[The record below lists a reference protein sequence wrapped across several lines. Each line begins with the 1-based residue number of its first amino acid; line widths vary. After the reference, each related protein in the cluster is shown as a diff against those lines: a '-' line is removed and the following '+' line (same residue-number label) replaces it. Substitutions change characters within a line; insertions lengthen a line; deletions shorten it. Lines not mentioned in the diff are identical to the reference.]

1 LQEFEIIIVGA
12 GPAGLSAGIYVAR
25 QNVSCLIISKDLGG
39 QMNLIPRL
47 ENYPGAIMTSGQ
59 ILAKTLETQYLS
71 FKGEIVYDTIEKIDE
86 FEGGFKI
93 KTTRSEYR
101 SKSVVLAP
109 GKVPNMLG
117 IENESEYFNKGIHY
131 CTKCDAPFYQ
141 GRTTASVGVGSYLLE
156 SGLLLSRMAS
166 KMYLI
171 LKGSRLAGD
180 KDLVA
185 AVVNNKNIEIVTQ
198 SSVKAISGNSVL
210 QQITIVDSSGAEKIL
225 DVDALFI
232 EMGSKINLDYVK
244 HLVKI
249 NTKGEIEIES
259 GGMTSHPAIF
269 AAGDAT
275 TIPYK
280 QIIVA
285 CGDGSNA
292 GLSAFNYLEDKPKSP
307 KGTNWDKAIAY
318 WSKLNSDSGAK
329 FDKEVEI
336 RGDDI
341 SPMVTWGTS
350 PQDVITVTGIV
361 PDPADE
367 KDEDR
372 KASMNRSLNYMGLK
386 PNTKIID
393 IKIDRIFIGSC
404 TNGRIGDLEMQPK

>member
-1 LQEFEIIIVGA
+1 LKEFEIIIVGA
-12 GPAGLSAGIYVAR
+12 GPAGLTAGIYVAR

-71 FKGEIVYDTIEKIDE
+71 FKGEIVYDTVEKIDE

-117 IENESEYFNKGIHY
+117 LENESDYFNKGIHY

-171 LKGSRLAGD
+171 LKGSKLAGD
-180 KDLVA
+180 KDLIA
-185 AVVNNKNIEIVTQ
+185 AIENNKNIEIVTQ
-198 SSVKAISGNSVL
+198 SSVKAVSGNSVL
-210 QQITIVDSSGAEKIL
+210 QQITIVDSSGAEKVL

-292 GLSAFNYLEDKPKSP
+292 GLSAFNYLEKLKGKP
-307 KGTNWDKAIAY
+307 G
-318 WSKLNSDSGAK
+318 
-329 FDKEVEI
+329 V
-336 RGDDI
+336 R
-341 SPMVTWGTS
+341 
-350 PQDVITVTGIV
+350 
-361 PDPADE
+361 ADW
-367 KDEDR
+367 K
-372 KASMNRSLNYMGLK
+372 KQ
-386 PNTKIID
+386 
-393 IKIDRIFIGSC
+393 IG
-404 TNGRIGDLEMQPK
+404 GQVFHY

>member
-1 LQEFEIIIVGA
+1 MQEFEIVIVGA
-12 GPAGLSAGIYVAR
+12 GPAGLTAGIYVAR

-71 FKGEIVYDTIEKIDE
+71 FKGEIIYDTVEKIDE

-93 KTTRSEYR
+93 KTTRTEYR
-101 SKSVVLAP
+101 AKSVVLAP

-117 IENESEYFNKGIHY
+117 LENESDYFNKGIHY

-141 GRTTASVGVGSYLLE
+141 GRITASVGVGNYLLE

-171 LKGSRLAGD
+171 LRGAKLAGD

-185 AVVNNKNIEIVTQ
+185 AIENNKNIEIVTQ

-210 QQITIVDSSGAEKIL
+210 QQITIVDSSGAEKVL

-292 GLSAFNYLEDKPKSP
+292 GLSAFNYLEKLKGKP
-307 KGTNWDKAIAY
+307 G
-318 WSKLNSDSGAK
+318 
-329 FDKEVEI
+329 V
-336 RGDDI
+336 R
-341 SPMVTWGTS
+341 
-350 PQDVITVTGIV
+350 
-361 PDPADE
+361 ADW
-367 KDEDR
+367 K
-372 KASMNRSLNYMGLK
+372 KQ
-386 PNTKIID
+386 
-393 IKIDRIFIGSC
+393 IG
-404 TNGRIGDLEMQPK
+404 GQVFHY

>member
-1 LQEFEIIIVGA
+1 MQEFEIVIVGA

-86 FEGGFKI
+86 SEGGFKI

-117 IENESEYFNKGIHY
+117 LENESDYFNKGIHY

-141 GRTTASVGVGSYLLE
+141 GRITASVGVGNYLLE

-171 LKGSRLAGD
+171 LRGAKLAGD

-185 AVVNNKNIEIVTQ
+185 AIENNKNIEIVTQ

-210 QQITIVDSSGAEKIL
+210 QQITIVDSSGAEKVL

-292 GLSAFNYLEDKPKSP
+292 GLSAFNYLEKLKGKP
-307 KGTNWDKAIAY
+307 G
-318 WSKLNSDSGAK
+318 
-329 FDKEVEI
+329 V
-336 RGDDI
+336 R
-341 SPMVTWGTS
+341 
-350 PQDVITVTGIV
+350 
-361 PDPADE
+361 ADW
-367 KDEDR
+367 K
-372 KASMNRSLNYMGLK
+372 KQ
-386 PNTKIID
+386 
-393 IKIDRIFIGSC
+393 IG
-404 TNGRIGDLEMQPK
+404 GQVFHY

>member
-1 LQEFEIIIVGA
+1 MKEFEIVIVGA
-12 GPAGLSAGIYVAR
+12 GPAGLTAGIYVAR

-71 FKGEIVYDTIEKIDE
+71 FKGEIVYDTVEKVDE

-101 SKSVVLAP
+101 SKSIVLTP

-117 IENESEYFNKGIHY
+117 LENESQYFNKGIHY

-141 GRTTASVGVGSYLLE
+141 GRITASVGVGNYLLE

-171 LKGSRLAGD
+171 LKGAKLAGD

-185 AVVNNKNIEIVTQ
+185 AIENNKNIEIVTQ
-198 SSVKAISGNSVL
+198 SSVKAVSGNSVL
-210 QQITIVDSSGAEKIL
+210 QQITIVDSSGAEKVL

-292 GLSAFNYLEDKPKSP
+292 GLSAFNYLEKLKGKP
-307 KGTNWDKAIAY
+307 G
-318 WSKLNSDSGAK
+318 
-329 FDKEVEI
+329 V
-336 RGDDI
+336 R
-341 SPMVTWGTS
+341 
-350 PQDVITVTGIV
+350 
-361 PDPADE
+361 ADW
-367 KDEDR
+367 K
-372 KASMNRSLNYMGLK
+372 KQ
-386 PNTKIID
+386 
-393 IKIDRIFIGSC
+393 IG
-404 TNGRIGDLEMQPK
+404 GQVFHY

>member
-1 LQEFEIIIVGA
+1 MQEFEIVIVGA

-71 FKGEIVYDTIEKIDE
+71 FKGEIVYDTVEKIDE

-117 IENESEYFNKGIHY
+117 LENESEYFNKGIHY

-141 GRTTASVGVGSYLLE
+141 GRTTASVGVGNYLLE

-171 LKGSRLAGD
+171 LRGAKLAGD

-185 AVVNNKNIEIVTQ
+185 AIENNKNIEIVTQ

-210 QQITIVDSSGAEKIL
+210 QQITIVDSSGAEKVL

-292 GLSAFNYLEDKPKSP
+292 GLSAFNYLEKLKGKP
-307 KGTNWDKAIAY
+307 G
-318 WSKLNSDSGAK
+318 
-329 FDKEVEI
+329 V
-336 RGDDI
+336 R
-341 SPMVTWGTS
+341 
-350 PQDVITVTGIV
+350 
-361 PDPADE
+361 ADW
-367 KDEDR
+367 K
-372 KASMNRSLNYMGLK
+372 KQ
-386 PNTKIID
+386 
-393 IKIDRIFIGSC
+393 IG
-404 TNGRIGDLEMQPK
+404 GQVFHY

>member
-1 LQEFEIIIVGA
+1 MQEFEIVIVGA
-12 GPAGLSAGIYVAR
+12 GPAGLSAGMYIAR

-39 QMNLIPRL
+39 QMNLIPKL
-47 ENYPGAIMTSGQ
+47 ENYPGTIMSSGQ

-71 FKGEIVYDTIEKIDE
+71 FKGEIVYDTVEKIDE
-86 FEGGFKI
+86 SEGGFKI
-93 KTTRSEYR
+93 KTTRSKY
-101 SKSVVLAP
+101 SAKAIVLAP

-117 IENESEYFNKGIHY
+117 LENESDYFNKGIHY

-141 GRTTASVGVGSYLLE
+141 GRVTASIGVGSYLVE

-171 LKGSRLAGD
+171 LKGSKLAGD

-185 AVVNNKNIEIVTQ
+185 TIENNKNIEIITQ
-198 SSVKAISGNSVL
+198 SSVKSISGNSVL
-210 QQITIVDSSGAEKIL
+210 QQITIVDSSGTEKVL

-292 GLSAFNYLEDKPKSP
+292 GLSAFNYVEKLKGKP
-307 KGTNWDKAIAY
+307 G
-318 WSKLNSDSGAK
+318 
-329 FDKEVEI
+329 I
-336 RGDDI
+336 R
-341 SPMVTWGTS
+341 
-350 PQDVITVTGIV
+350 
-361 PDPADE
+361 ADW
-367 KDEDR
+367 K
-372 KASMNRSLNYMGLK
+372 KQ
-386 PNTKIID
+386 
-393 IKIDRIFIGSC
+393 IG
-404 TNGRIGDLEMQPK
+404 GQVFHY

>member
-1 LQEFEIIIVGA
+1 LQEFEIVIVGA
-12 GPAGLSAGIYVAR
+12 GPAGLSAGMYVAR
-25 QNVSCLIISKDLGG
+25 QNVSCLLISKDLGG
-39 QMNLIPRL
+39 QMNLIPKL
-47 ENYPGAIMTSGQ
+47 ENYPGTIMSSGQ

-71 FKGEIVYDTIEKIDE
+71 FKGEIVYDTVEKIDE
-86 FEGGFKI
+86 SEDGFKI
-93 KTTRSEYR
+93 KTTRSEY
-101 SKSVVLAP
+101 KAKAIVLAP

-117 IENESEYFNKGIHY
+117 VENESEYFNKGIHY

-141 GRTTASVGVGSYLLE
+141 GRTTASIGVGSYLVE

-171 LKGSRLAGD
+171 LKGSKLAGD

-185 AVVNNKNIEIVTQ
+185 TLENNKNIEIITQ
-198 SSVKAISGNSVL
+198 SSVKSISGDSAL
-210 QQITIVDSSGAEKIL
+210 QQITLVDSSGAEKVL

-292 GLSAFNYLEDKPKSP
+292 GLSAFNHLEKLKGKP
-307 KGTNWDKAIAY
+307 G
-318 WSKLNSDSGAK
+318 
-329 FDKEVEI
+329 I
-336 RGDDI
+336 R
-341 SPMVTWGTS
+341 
-350 PQDVITVTGIV
+350 
-361 PDPADE
+361 ADW
-367 KDEDR
+367 K
-372 KASMNRSLNYMGLK
+372 KQ
-386 PNTKIID
+386 
-393 IKIDRIFIGSC
+393 IG
-404 TNGRIGDLEMQPK
+404 GQVFHY

>member
-1 LQEFEIIIVGA
+1 LQEFEIVIVGA

-47 ENYPGAIMTSGQ
+47 ENYPGTIMSSGP

-71 FKGEIVYDTIEKIDE
+71 FKGEMVYDTVEKIDE
-86 FEGGFKI
+86 IDGGFKI
-93 KTTRSEYR
+93 KTNRSEY
-101 SKSVVLAP
+101 KAKAIVLAP

-117 IENESEYFNKGIHY
+117 LENESQYYNKGIHY

-141 GRTTASVGVGSYLLE
+141 GKTTASVGVGSYLLE

-171 LKGSRLAGD
+171 LKGSKLGGD
-180 KDLVA
+180 KDLISTIE
-185 AVVNNKNIEIVTQ
+185 NNKNIEIITQ
-198 SSVKAISGNSVL
+198 SSVKAITGNSVL
-210 QQITIVDSSGAEKIL
+210 QKITIVDSSGAEKVL

-232 EMGSKINLDYVK
+232 EMGSKINLDFVK

-259 GGMTSHPAIF
+259 GGGTSHPAIF

-280 QIIVA
+280 QIVVA

-292 GLSAFNYLEDKPKSP
+292 GLSAFNYVEKLKGKP
-307 KGTNWDKAIAY
+307 G
-318 WSKLNSDSGAK
+318 
-329 FDKEVEI
+329 V
-336 RGDDI
+336 R
-341 SPMVTWGTS
+341 
-350 PQDVITVTGIV
+350 
-361 PDPADE
+361 ADW
-367 KDEDR
+367 K
-372 KASMNRSLNYMGLK
+372 KQ
-386 PNTKIID
+386 
-393 IKIDRIFIGSC
+393 
-404 TNGRIGDLEMQPK
+404 IGDQVFHY

>member
-1 LQEFEIIIVGA
+1 LKEFEIIIVGA
-12 GPAGLSAGIYVAR
+12 GPAGLSAGIYIAR

-71 FKGEIVYDTIEKIDE
+71 FKGEIVYDTVEKIDE

-93 KTTRSEYR
+93 KTTRSEYAA
-101 SKSVVLAP
+101 KSVVLAP

-117 IENESEYFNKGIHY
+117 LENESEYFNKGIHY

-141 GRTTASVGVGSYLLE
+141 GRTTASVGVGNYLLE

-171 LKGSRLAGD
+171 LRGARLAGD

-185 AVVNNKNIEIVTQ
+185 AIENNKNIEIVTQ

-210 QQITIVDSSGAEKIL
+210 QQITIADSSGAEKVL

-292 GLSAFNYLEDKPKSP
+292 GLSAFNYLEKLKGKP
-307 KGTNWDKAIAY
+307 G
-318 WSKLNSDSGAK
+318 
-329 FDKEVEI
+329 V
-336 RGDDI
+336 R
-341 SPMVTWGTS
+341 
-350 PQDVITVTGIV
+350 
-361 PDPADE
+361 ADW
-367 KDEDR
+367 K
-372 KASMNRSLNYMGLK
+372 KQ
-386 PNTKIID
+386 
-393 IKIDRIFIGSC
+393 
-404 TNGRIGDLEMQPK
+404 IGDQVFHY

>member
-1 LQEFEIIIVGA
+1 LQEFEIVIVGA

-86 FEGGFKI
+86 SEGGFKI
-93 KTTRSEYR
+93 KTTRSEYAA
-101 SKSVVLAP
+101 KSVVLAP

-117 IENESEYFNKGIHY
+117 LENESDYFNKGIHY

-141 GRTTASVGVGSYLLE
+141 GRTTASVGVGNYLLE

-171 LKGSRLAGD
+171 LKGAKLAGD

-185 AVVNNKNIEIVTQ
+185 AIENNKNIEIVTQ

-210 QQITIVDSSGAEKIL
+210 QQITLVDSSGAEKIL

-232 EMGSKINLDYVK
+232 EMGSKINLDYVE

-292 GLSAFNYLEDKPKSP
+292 GLSAFNYIEKLKGKP
-307 KGTNWDKAIAY
+307 G
-318 WSKLNSDSGAK
+318 
-329 FDKEVEI
+329 V
-336 RGDDI
+336 R
-341 SPMVTWGTS
+341 
-350 PQDVITVTGIV
+350 
-361 PDPADE
+361 ADW
-367 KDEDR
+367 K
-372 KASMNRSLNYMGLK
+372 KQ
-386 PNTKIID
+386 
-393 IKIDRIFIGSC
+393 IG
-404 TNGRIGDLEMQPK
+404 GQVFHY

>member
-1 LQEFEIIIVGA
+1 LQEFEIVIVGA
-12 GPAGLSAGIYVAR
+12 GPAGLSAGMYIAR

-39 QMNLIPRL
+39 QMNLIPKL
-47 ENYPGAIMTSGQ
+47 ENYPGIIMSSGQ

-71 FKGEIVYDTIEKIDE
+71 FKGEIVYDTVEKIDE
-86 FEGGFKI
+86 SEGGFKI
-93 KTTRSEYR
+93 KTTRSEY
-101 SKSVVLAP
+101 KAKAIVLAP

-117 IENESEYFNKGIHY
+117 VENESEYFNKGIHY

-141 GRTTASVGVGSYLLE
+141 GRITASVGVGSYLVE

-171 LKGSRLAGD
+171 LKGSKLAGD
-180 KDLVA
+180 KDLVTTLE
-185 AVVNNKNIEIVTQ
+185 NNKNIEIITQ
-198 SSVKAISGNSVL
+198 SSVKSISGNSTL
-210 QQITIVDSSGAEKIL
+210 QQIILVDSSGAEKVL

-232 EMGSKINLDYVK
+232 ELGSKINLDYVK

-292 GLSAFNYLEDKPKSP
+292 GLSAFNYLEKLKGKP
-307 KGTNWDKAIAY
+307 G
-318 WSKLNSDSGAK
+318 
-329 FDKEVEI
+329 I
-336 RGDDI
+336 R
-341 SPMVTWGTS
+341 
-350 PQDVITVTGIV
+350 
-361 PDPADE
+361 ADW
-367 KDEDR
+367 K
-372 KASMNRSLNYMGLK
+372 KQ
-386 PNTKIID
+386 
-393 IKIDRIFIGSC
+393 
-404 TNGRIGDLEMQPK
+404 IGDQVFHY

>member
-25 QNVSCLIISKDLGG
+25 QNVSCLVISKDLGG

-47 ENYPGAIMTSGQ
+47 ENYPGAIMSSGP

-71 FKGEIVYDTIEKIDE
+71 FKGEIVYDTVEKIDE
-86 FEGGFKI
+86 TEGGFKI
-93 KTTRSEYR
+93 KTTRSEY
-101 SKSVVLAP
+101 KTKAIVLAP

-117 IENESEYFNKGIHY
+117 LENESQYFNKGIHY

-171 LKGSRLAGD
+171 LKGSKLAGD

-185 AVVNNKNIEIVTQ
+185 TLENNKNIEIITQ
-198 SSVKAISGNSVL
+198 SSVKSISGDSAL
-210 QQITIVDSSGAEKIL
+210 QQITLVDSTGTEKVL

-232 EMGSKINLDYVK
+232 ELGSKINLDYVK

-292 GLSAFNYLEDKPKSP
+292 GLSAFNYLEKLKGKP
-307 KGTNWDKAIAY
+307 G
-318 WSKLNSDSGAK
+318 
-329 FDKEVEI
+329 I
-336 RGDDI
+336 R
-341 SPMVTWGTS
+341 
-350 PQDVITVTGIV
+350 
-361 PDPADE
+361 ADW
-367 KDEDR
+367 K
-372 KASMNRSLNYMGLK
+372 KQ
-386 PNTKIID
+386 
-393 IKIDRIFIGSC
+393 IG
-404 TNGRIGDLEMQPK
+404 GQVFHY

>member
-1 LQEFEIIIVGA
+1 MQEFEIIIVGA

-25 QNVSCLIISKDLGG
+25 QNVSCLVISKDLGG

-47 ENYPGAIMTSGQ
+47 ENYPGAIMSSGQ

-71 FKGEIVYDTIEKIDE
+71 FKGEIVYDTVEKIDE
-86 FEGGFKI
+86 SEGGFKI
-93 KTTRSEYR
+93 KTTRSEY
-101 SKSVVLAP
+101 KAKAIVLAP

-117 IENESEYFNKGIHY
+117 LENESQYFNKGIHY

-141 GRTTASVGVGSYLLE
+141 GRITASIGVGSYLLE

-171 LKGSRLAGD
+171 LKGSKLAGD
-180 KDLVA
+180 KDLIA
-185 AVVNNKNIEIVTQ
+185 TLENNKNIEIVTQ

-210 QQITIVDSSGAEKIL
+210 QKITLVDSSGAEKIL

-292 GLSAFNYLEDKPKSP
+292 GLSAFNYIEKLKGKP
-307 KGTNWDKAIAY
+307 G
-318 WSKLNSDSGAK
+318 
-329 FDKEVEI
+329 V
-336 RGDDI
+336 R
-341 SPMVTWGTS
+341 
-350 PQDVITVTGIV
+350 
-361 PDPADE
+361 ADW
-367 KDEDR
+367 K
-372 KASMNRSLNYMGLK
+372 KQ
-386 PNTKIID
+386 
-393 IKIDRIFIGSC
+393 IG
-404 TNGRIGDLEMQPK
+404 GQVFHY

>member
-1 LQEFEIIIVGA
+1 MQEFEIVIVGA
-12 GPAGLSAGIYVAR
+12 GPAGLSAGMYVAR

-39 QMNLIPRL
+39 QMNLIPKL
-47 ENYPGAIMTSGQ
+47 ENYPGTIMSSGQ

-71 FKGEIVYDTIEKIDE
+71 FKGELAYDTVEKIDE
-86 FEGGFKI
+86 SEGGFRI
-93 KTTRSEYR
+93 KTTRSEY
-101 SKSVVLAP
+101 SAKAIVLAP

-117 IENESEYFNKGIHY
+117 VEHESDYFNKGIHY

-141 GRTTASVGVGSYLLE
+141 GRTTASIGVGSYLVE

-171 LKGSRLAGD
+171 LKGSKLGGD
-180 KDLVA
+180 KDLIA
-185 AVVNNKNIEIVTQ
+185 ALENNKNIEIITQ

-210 QQITIVDSSGAEKIL
+210 QQITIVDSSGNEKVL

-232 EMGSKINLDYVK
+232 ELGSKINLDYVK
-244 HLVKI
+244 DLVKI

-259 GGMTSHPAIF
+259 GGATSHPAIF

-292 GLSAFNYLEDKPKSP
+292 GLSAFNYVEKLKGKP
-307 KGTNWDKAIAY
+307 G
-318 WSKLNSDSGAK
+318 
-329 FDKEVEI
+329 I
-336 RGDDI
+336 R
-341 SPMVTWGTS
+341 
-350 PQDVITVTGIV
+350 
-361 PDPADE
+361 ADW
-367 KDEDR
+367 K
-372 KASMNRSLNYMGLK
+372 KQ
-386 PNTKIID
+386 
-393 IKIDRIFIGSC
+393 IG
-404 TNGRIGDLEMQPK
+404 GQVFHY

>member
-1 LQEFEIIIVGA
+1 MQEFEIVIVGA

-71 FKGEIVYDTIEKIDE
+71 FKGEIVYDTVEKIDE

-93 KTTRSEYR
+93 KTTRTEYR
-101 SKSVVLAP
+101 AKSVVLAP

-117 IENESEYFNKGIHY
+117 LENESDYFNKGIHY

-141 GRTTASVGVGSYLLE
+141 GRITASVGVGNYLLE

-171 LKGSRLAGD
+171 LRGAKLAGD

-185 AVVNNKNIEIVTQ
+185 AIENNKNIEIVTQ

-210 QQITIVDSSGAEKIL
+210 QQITIVDSSGAEKVL

-292 GLSAFNYLEDKPKSP
+292 GLSAFNYLEKLKGKP
-307 KGTNWDKAIAY
+307 G
-318 WSKLNSDSGAK
+318 
-329 FDKEVEI
+329 V
-336 RGDDI
+336 R
-341 SPMVTWGTS
+341 
-350 PQDVITVTGIV
+350 
-361 PDPADE
+361 ADW
-367 KDEDR
+367 K
-372 KASMNRSLNYMGLK
+372 KQ
-386 PNTKIID
+386 
-393 IKIDRIFIGSC
+393 IG
-404 TNGRIGDLEMQPK
+404 GQVFHY

>member
-1 LQEFEIIIVGA
+1 MQEFEIVIVGA
-12 GPAGLSAGIYVAR
+12 GPAGLSAGMYVAR

-39 QMNLIPRL
+39 QMNLIPKL
-47 ENYPGAIMTSGQ
+47 ENYPGTIMSSGQ

-71 FKGEIVYDTIEKIDE
+71 FKGELVYDTVEKIDE
-86 FEGGFKI
+86 SEGGFKI
-93 KTTRSEYR
+93 KTTRSEYAA
-101 SKSVVLAP
+101 KAIVLAP

-117 IENESEYFNKGIHY
+117 VENESDYFNKGIHY

-141 GRTTASVGVGSYLLE
+141 GRTTASIGVGSYLVE

-171 LKGSRLAGD
+171 LKGSKLGGD
-180 KDLVA
+180 KDLIA
-185 AVVNNKNIEIVTQ
+185 TLENNKNIEIITQ
-198 SSVKAISGNSVL
+198 SSVKAISGNSTL
-210 QQITIVDSSGAEKIL
+210 QHITVVDSSGNEKVL

-232 EMGSKINLDYVK
+232 ELGSKIDLDYVK

-259 GGMTSHPAIF
+259 GGATSHPAIF

-292 GLSAFNYLEDKPKSP
+292 GLSAFNYVEKLKGKP
-307 KGTNWDKAIAY
+307 G
-318 WSKLNSDSGAK
+318 
-329 FDKEVEI
+329 I
-336 RGDDI
+336 R
-341 SPMVTWGTS
+341 
-350 PQDVITVTGIV
+350 
-361 PDPADE
+361 ADW
-367 KDEDR
+367 K
-372 KASMNRSLNYMGLK
+372 KQ
-386 PNTKIID
+386 
-393 IKIDRIFIGSC
+393 IG
-404 TNGRIGDLEMQPK
+404 GQVFHY

>member
-1 LQEFEIIIVGA
+1 LQEFEIVIVVA

-71 FKGEIVYDTIEKIDE
+71 FKGEIIYDTVEKIDE

-93 KTTRSEYR
+93 KTTRTEYR
-101 SKSVVLAP
+101 AKSVVLAP

-117 IENESEYFNKGIHY
+117 LENESDYFNKGIHY

-141 GRTTASVGVGSYLLE
+141 GRTTASVGVGNYLLE

-171 LKGSRLAGD
+171 LKGARLAGD

-185 AVVNNKNIEIVTQ
+185 AIENNKNIEIVPQ

-210 QQITIVDSSGAEKIL
+210 QQITIVDSSGAEKVL

-292 GLSAFNYLEDKPKSP
+292 GLSAFNYLEKLKGKP
-307 KGTNWDKAIAY
+307 G
-318 WSKLNSDSGAK
+318 
-329 FDKEVEI
+329 V
-336 RGDDI
+336 R
-341 SPMVTWGTS
+341 
-350 PQDVITVTGIV
+350 
-361 PDPADE
+361 ADW
-367 KDEDR
+367 K
-372 KASMNRSLNYMGLK
+372 KQ
-386 PNTKIID
+386 
-393 IKIDRIFIGSC
+393 
-404 TNGRIGDLEMQPK
+404 IGDQVFHY

>member
-1 LQEFEIIIVGA
+1 MQEFEIVIVGA

-71 FKGEIVYDTIEKIDE
+71 FKGEIVYDTVEKIDE

-117 IENESEYFNKGIHY
+117 LENESDYFNKGIHY

-171 LKGSRLAGD
+171 LKGSKLAGD
-180 KDLVA
+180 KDLIA
-185 AVVNNKNIEIVTQ
+185 AIENNKNIEIVTQ
-198 SSVKAISGNSVL
+198 SSVKAVSGNSVL
-210 QQITIVDSSGAEKIL
+210 QQITIVDSSGAEKVL

-292 GLSAFNYLEDKPKSP
+292 GLSAFNYLEKLKGKP
-307 KGTNWDKAIAY
+307 G
-318 WSKLNSDSGAK
+318 
-329 FDKEVEI
+329 V
-336 RGDDI
+336 R
-341 SPMVTWGTS
+341 
-350 PQDVITVTGIV
+350 
-361 PDPADE
+361 ADW
-367 KDEDR
+367 K
-372 KASMNRSLNYMGLK
+372 KQ
-386 PNTKIID
+386 
-393 IKIDRIFIGSC
+393 
-404 TNGRIGDLEMQPK
+404 IGDQVFHY

>member
-1 LQEFEIIIVGA
+1 MQEFEIVIVGA

-71 FKGEIVYDTIEKIDE
+71 FKGEIVYDTVEKIDE

-93 KTTRSEYR
+93 KTTRSEYAA
-101 SKSVVLAP
+101 KSVVLAP

-117 IENESEYFNKGIHY
+117 LENESEYFNKGIHY
-131 CTKCDAPFYQ
+131 CTKRDAPFYQ
-141 GRTTASVGVGSYLLE
+141 GRITASVGVGNYLLE
-156 SGLLLSRMAS
+156 SGMLLSRMAS

-171 LKGSRLAGD
+171 LKGARLAGD

-185 AVVNNKNIEIVTQ
+185 AIENNKNIEIVTQ

-210 QQITIVDSSGAEKIL
+210 QQITIVDSSGAEKVL

-292 GLSAFNYLEDKPKSP
+292 GLSAFNYLEKLKGKP
-307 KGTNWDKAIAY
+307 G
-318 WSKLNSDSGAK
+318 
-329 FDKEVEI
+329 V
-336 RGDDI
+336 R
-341 SPMVTWGTS
+341 
-350 PQDVITVTGIV
+350 
-361 PDPADE
+361 ADW
-367 KDEDR
+367 K
-372 KASMNRSLNYMGLK
+372 KQ
-386 PNTKIID
+386 
-393 IKIDRIFIGSC
+393 IG
-404 TNGRIGDLEMQPK
+404 GQVFHY

>member
-1 LQEFEIIIVGA
+1 
-12 GPAGLSAGIYVAR
+12 
-25 QNVSCLIISKDLGG
+25 LGG

-71 FKGEIVYDTIEKIDE
+71 FKGEIVYDTVEKIDE

-93 KTTRSEYR
+93 KTTRTEYR
-101 SKSVVLAP
+101 AKSVVLAP

-117 IENESEYFNKGIHY
+117 LENESDYFNKGIHY

-141 GRTTASVGVGSYLLE
+141 GRTTASVGVGNYLLE

-171 LKGSRLAGD
+171 LRGAKLSGD

-185 AVVNNKNIEIVTQ
+185 AIENNKNIEIVTQ

-210 QQITIVDSSGAEKIL
+210 QQITIVDSSGAEKVL

-292 GLSAFNYLEDKPKSP
+292 GLSAFNYLEKLKGKP
-307 KGTNWDKAIAY
+307 G
-318 WSKLNSDSGAK
+318 
-329 FDKEVEI
+329 V
-336 RGDDI
+336 R
-341 SPMVTWGTS
+341 
-350 PQDVITVTGIV
+350 
-361 PDPADE
+361 ADW
-367 KDEDR
+367 K
-372 KASMNRSLNYMGLK
+372 KQ
-386 PNTKIID
+386 
-393 IKIDRIFIGSC
+393 IG
-404 TNGRIGDLEMQPK
+404 GQVFHY

>member
-1 LQEFEIIIVGA
+1 MQEFEIVIVGA
-12 GPAGLSAGIYVAR
+12 GPAGLSAGMYVAR
-25 QNVSCLIISKDLGG
+25 QNVSCLVISKDLGG
-39 QMNLIPRL
+39 QMNLIPKL
-47 ENYPGAIMTSGQ
+47 ENYPGTIMSSGP

-71 FKGEIVYDTIEKIDE
+71 FKGEIVYDTVEKIDE
-86 FEGGFKI
+86 SEDGFKI
-93 KTTRSEYR
+93 KTTRSEY
-101 SKSVVLAP
+101 KAKAIVLAP

-117 IENESEYFNKGIHY
+117 VENESEYFNKGVHY

-141 GRTTASVGVGSYLLE
+141 GRTTASVGVGAYLVE

-171 LKGSRLAGD
+171 LKGSKLAGD

-185 AVVNNKNIEIVTQ
+185 TLENNKNIEIITQ
-198 SSVKAISGNSVL
+198 SSVKSISGNSAL
-210 QQITIVDSSGAEKIL
+210 QQITLVDSTGAEKVL

-232 EMGSKINLDYVK
+232 ELGSKINLDYVK

-292 GLSAFNYLEDKPKSP
+292 GLSAFNYLEKLKGKP
-307 KGTNWDKAIAY
+307 G
-318 WSKLNSDSGAK
+318 
-329 FDKEVEI
+329 I
-336 RGDDI
+336 R
-341 SPMVTWGTS
+341 
-350 PQDVITVTGIV
+350 
-361 PDPADE
+361 ADW
-367 KDEDR
+367 K
-372 KASMNRSLNYMGLK
+372 KQ
-386 PNTKIID
+386 
-393 IKIDRIFIGSC
+393 
-404 TNGRIGDLEMQPK
+404 IGDQVFHY

>member
-1 LQEFEIIIVGA
+1 LQEFEIVIVGA
-12 GPAGLSAGIYVAR
+12 GPAGLSAGMYVAR

-39 QMNLIPRL
+39 QMNLIPKL
-47 ENYPGAIMTSGQ
+47 ENYPGMIMSSGQ

-71 FKGEIVYDTIEKIDE
+71 FKGEIVYDTVEKIDE
-86 FEGGFKI
+86 SEGGFKI
-93 KTTRSEYR
+93 KTTRSEY
-101 SKSVVLAP
+101 SAKAIVLAP

-117 IENESEYFNKGIHY
+117 VENESEYFNKGIHY

-141 GRTTASVGVGSYLLE
+141 GRTTASIGVGAYLVE

-171 LKGSRLAGD
+171 LKGSKLAGD
-180 KDLVA
+180 KDLIA
-185 AVVNNKNIEIVTQ
+185 TLENNKNIEIITQ
-198 SSVKAISGNSVL
+198 SSVKSISGNSAL
-210 QQITIVDSSGAEKIL
+210 QQITIVDSSGAEKVL

-292 GLSAFNYLEDKPKSP
+292 GLSAFNYLEKLKGKP
-307 KGTNWDKAIAY
+307 G
-318 WSKLNSDSGAK
+318 
-329 FDKEVEI
+329 I
-336 RGDDI
+336 R
-341 SPMVTWGTS
+341 
-350 PQDVITVTGIV
+350 
-361 PDPADE
+361 ADW
-367 KDEDR
+367 K
-372 KASMNRSLNYMGLK
+372 KQ
-386 PNTKIID
+386 
-393 IKIDRIFIGSC
+393 IG
-404 TNGRIGDLEMQPK
+404 NQVFHY

>member
-1 LQEFEIIIVGA
+1 MQEFEIVIVGA

-71 FKGEIVYDTIEKIDE
+71 FKGEIVYDTVEKIDE

-93 KTTRSEYR
+93 KTTRTEYR
-101 SKSVVLAP
+101 AKSVVLAP

-117 IENESEYFNKGIHY
+117 LENESEYFNKGIHY

-141 GRTTASVGVGSYLLE
+141 GRTTASVGVGNYLLE

-171 LKGSRLAGD
+171 LKGARLAGD

-185 AVVNNKNIEIVTQ
+185 AIENNKNIEIVPQ

-210 QQITIVDSSGAEKIL
+210 QQITIVDSSGAEKVL

-292 GLSAFNYLEDKPKSP
+292 GLSAFNYLEKLKGKP
-307 KGTNWDKAIAY
+307 G
-318 WSKLNSDSGAK
+318 
-329 FDKEVEI
+329 V
-336 RGDDI
+336 R
-341 SPMVTWGTS
+341 
-350 PQDVITVTGIV
+350 
-361 PDPADE
+361 ADW
-367 KDEDR
+367 K
-372 KASMNRSLNYMGLK
+372 KQ
-386 PNTKIID
+386 
-393 IKIDRIFIGSC
+393 IG
-404 TNGRIGDLEMQPK
+404 GQVFHY

>member
-25 QNVSCLIISKDLGG
+25 QNVSCLVISKDLGG

-47 ENYPGAIMTSGQ
+47 ENYPGAIMSSGP

-71 FKGEIVYDTIEKIDE
+71 FKGEIVYDTVEKIDE
-86 FEGGFKI
+86 SEGVFKI
-93 KTTRSEYR
+93 KTTRSEY
-101 SKSVVLAP
+101 KAKAIVLAP

-117 IENESEYFNKGIHY
+117 LENESQYFNKGIHY

-141 GRTTASVGVGSYLLE
+141 GRITASVGVGSYLLE

-171 LKGSRLAGD
+171 LRGSKLAGD

-185 AVVNNKNIEIVTQ
+185 AVENNKNIEIVTQ

-292 GLSAFNYLEDKPKSP
+292 GLSAFNYIEKL
-307 KGTNWDKAIAY
+307 KGNP
-318 WSKLNSDSGAK
+318 G
-329 FDKEVEI
+329 V
-336 RGDDI
+336 R
-341 SPMVTWGTS
+341 
-350 PQDVITVTGIV
+350 
-361 PDPADE
+361 ADW
-367 KDEDR
+367 K
-372 KASMNRSLNYMGLK
+372 KQ
-386 PNTKIID
+386 
-393 IKIDRIFIGSC
+393 IG
-404 TNGRIGDLEMQPK
+404 GQVFHY